1 MKGTVT
7 RREFLERTTM
17 VAASLSVPHLQT
29 TTRAQSG
36 MFISLPPWA
45 VARNVGWPEQARLA
59 ARVGYGGIDWA
70 FGPARAA
77 GVDATRALLAELKI
91 RATIVNLPMQG
102 PLDGDDGAFSAQLP
116 KLADDAAFCA
126 AIGCRSF
133 QLVLRATTGGAT
145 KEERWKIVRG
155 RLAAIAEVLG
165 KHDVRLGLEFLGP
178 LVFRTRVGG
187 GRGRGGAPA
196 ADPNAP
202 PPPPPAPPVPFV
214 WTLSET
220 VKLCADSAP
229 NVGVT
234 LDAWH
239 WYHSGGTVADIL
251 ATDASRIVHVHVSD
265 ARQMPPEE
273 VQDNMRLLPGEGI
286 IDLLGFFRALQKIGY
301 QGGVAPE
308 TIGPRIPDAMPPEE
322 SARLALELTAGC
334 HEEGGR
340 PGIGVRDAAV
350 NRITFAK
357 GGHVPGQHGLH
368 DPRRRDHRLGRR
380 RRHRHQGPGRR
391 RHQGPA
397 HGSRPDGRHG

>member
-1 MKGTVT
+1 MQGKAN
-7 RREFLERTTM
+7 RREFLERATFG
-17 VAASLSVPHLQT
+17 AAALAMFGS
-29 TTRAQSG
+29 RAIEAQAG

-59 ARVGYGGIDWA
+59 ARVGYAGIDWA

-77 GVDATRALLAELKI
+77 GVDATRALFAELNI

-102 PLDGDDGAFSAQLP
+102 PLGGDEAAFKAQLP
-116 KLADDAAFCA
+116 KLAEDAAFCA
-126 AIGCRSF
+126 AIGCRSL
-133 QLVLRATTGGAT
+133 QLVLPATTGGPT
-145 KEERWKIVRG
+145 KEERWKVVRD
-155 RLAAIAEVLG
+155 RLAAISEVLV

-187 GRGRGGAPA
+187 GGRGRGGGTPV
-196 ADPNAP
+196 DPNAP

-214 WTLSET
+214 WTLAEA
-220 VKLCADSAP
+220 VKLGTESGP

-251 ATDASRIVHVHVSD
+251 ATPASRIIHVHVSD

-286 IDLLGFFRALQKIGY
+286 IDLVGFFKALRQIGY

-308 TIGPRIPDAMPPEE
+308 TIGPRIPDDMAPEQ
-322 SARLALELTAGC
+322 SARLALEMT
-334 HEEGGR
+334 
-340 PGIGVRDAAV
+340 AAV
-350 NRITFAK
+350 MKKALAFQA
-357 GGHVPGQHGLH
+357 
-368 DPRRRDHRLGRR
+368 
-380 RRHRHQGPGRR
+380 
-391 RHQGPA
+391 
-397 HGSRPDGRHG
+397 

>member
-17 VAASLSVPHLQT
+17 VAASLSVPYFQT
-29 TTRAQSG
+29 TARAQSG

-77 GVDATRALLAELKI
+77 GVEATRALLAELKI

-102 PLDGDDGAFSAQLP
+102 PLDGDDAAFSAQLP

-133 QLVLRATTGGAT
+133 QLVLRATTGGPT

-155 RLAAIAEVLG
+155 RLATIAEVLG

-202 PPPPPAPPVPFV
+202 PPPPPSPPVPFV

-239 WYHSGGTVADIL
+239 WYHSGSTVADIL

-265 ARQMPPEE
+265 ARQMPPED

-322 SARLALELTAGC
+322 SAKLALELTAAVMKKA
-334 HEEGGR
+334 
-340 PGIGVRDAAV
+340 GVPV
-350 NRITFAK
+350 
-357 GGHVPGQHGLH
+357 
-368 DPRRRDHRLGRR
+368 
-380 RRHRHQGPGRR
+380 
-391 RHQGPA
+391 
-397 HGSRPDGRHG
+397 